1 MGKETA
7 RRQHQES
14 WSGFTNIR
22 QTDEVRKR
30 PQGTKEDSPCNSSKQ
45 QEDLTITFTRLM
57 TDQQNTGSQ
66 TRQSGRETRPA
77 SNDSWRPRC
86 CAHGDGRKHHRSKGT
101 GDFTQQP
108 PRSNQTLHRTGTA
121 HAFLPGAR
129 GAAYRCT
136 RSTARE
142 AARETGQILEGRFHT
157 KYLLWPQQG
166 GVRSQHRDNGNVH
179 NIVDM

>member
-1 MGKETA
+1 MVSRTSDKQTKSGKGHKG
-7 RRQHQES
+7 RRR
-14 WSGFTNIR
+14 T
-22 QTDEVRKR
+22 VRV
-30 PQGTKEDSPCNSSKQ
+30 CNSSKQ
-45 QEDLTITFTRLM
+45 QEDLTFTRLM

-86 CAHGDGRKHHRSKGT
+86 CAHGDGRKRHRSKGM

-108 PRSNQTLHRTGTA
+108 SRSNQTLHLTGTA

-129 GAAYRCT
+129 RAVYRFT
-136 RSTARE
+136 QSTTRE
-142 AARETGQILEGRFHT
+142 AADETGQILEGRFHT

-179 NIVDM
+179 NIVEM